1 MLNDGTAMV
10 FFMLFMDLAKGNT
23 SSVVGVLG
31 NFVRVSLGGPLL
43 GLLVGAIMSYWIKR
57 IIRDSVLSINATF
70 VGAFLC
76 FYIAEFTWVKVS
88 GILAIVTLGLYMSA
102 VGKRKIY
109 PESEHDLHSV
119 WSYIQYSCET
129 LIFVLTGIVV
139 GVKMVSESTITGW
152 DWIKMLI
159 FWVLMIAVRAIM
171 VLTFLPILKGS
182 GYGITKKEIIVLIY
196 GGLRGALGLC
206 LSLMVGV
213 DESLPV
219 RFREITVFYMCGMAF
234 LTIVLNGFTCGKL
247 VDYVEMIHYP
257 EIKKKLFKRCIK
269 TVLESTQIR
278 MK

>member
-1 MLNDGTAMV
+1 
-10 FFMLFMDLAKGNT
+10 
-23 SSVVGVLG
+23 
-31 NFVRVSLGGPLL
+31 
-43 GLLVGAIMSYWIKR
+43 
-57 IIRDSVLSINATF
+57 
-70 VGAFLC
+70 
-76 FYIAEFTWVKVS
+76 
-88 GILAIVTLGLYMSA
+88 
-102 VGKRKIY
+102 
-109 PESEHDLHSV
+109 
-119 WSYIQYSCET
+119 
-129 LIFVLTGIVV
+129 
-139 GVKMVSESTITGW
+139 MVSESTITGW
-152 DWIKMLI
+152 DWLKMLI
-159 FWVLMIAVRAIM
+159 FWFLMIAVRAIM
-171 VLTFLPILKGS
+171 VVTFLPILKAS